1 MKKLLLF
8 SALLFSCAQE
18 PPREVICTK
27 FESREADAPC
37 RDAIYSIGNT
47 ERERQECPHPK
58 QTMSVEP
65 GVDIWF
71 VRCTCPG
78 RLYSPFIKSTP

>member
-1 MKKLLLF
+1 MRVLLL
-8 SALLFSCAQE
+8 SVLLLGCGQE
-18 PPREVICTK
+18 PREVICTK
-27 FESREADAPC
+27 YESREAEAPC

-47 ERERQECPHPK
+47 DRERQECPHPK

-65 GVDIWF
+65 GMDIWF

-78 RLYSPFIKSTP
+78 RMYSPFVKTNP